1 MRASEHFAM
10 EEFQCKCGCK
20 GNKIQMPLIEKLEQL
35 HSLMGAKA
43 IFVNSGYRCPVH
55 SVRVGGSAHDAHTVG
70 IAVDIRVQ
78 RKNGEFYTGTQIA
91 EAAERIGFTGIGII
105 NSTSCH
111 IDIRNSQNYVNA
123 HWFGDERTGNN
134 SIKTFQKGTVFD
146 GTPVSVQKGS
156 AKIRELQEILNTKGK
171 GLVVDGIAGKKTLE
185 AVKGYSII
193 KGNRGELV
201 KWVQE
206 VLNCKGFNCGVAD
219 GIAGVNTILAINR
232 WQVSRNL
239 GVGKL
244 YGSDWEMLIKEVS

>member
-55 SVRVGGSAHDAHTVG
+55 SVRVGGSTHDAHTCG

-78 RKNGEFYTGTQIA
+78 RRNGQFYTGTQIA

-111 IDIRNSQNYVNA
+111 IDIRNAQNYVNA

-146 GTPVSVQKGS
+146 GTPAPVQKGS

-185 AVKGYSII
+185 AIKGHSIVKGD
-193 KGNRGELV
+193 KGSLV
-201 KWVQE
+201 KWAQE
-206 VLNCKGFNCGVAD
+206 VLNSKGFDCGTAD
-219 GIAGVNTILAINR
+219 GIAGIKTITAINN
-232 WQVSRNL
+232 WQKARKL